1 MPIVF
6 IAHSKQAATWGGDVG
21 LGKNIFLLSTADDAD
36 AAAAFLA
43 AKPCGAEDWV
53 LLKKEEVEAADAE
66 LLQNKLA
73 VKEKRVD
80 PTLYPRLRGF
90 QGLYKVKIE
99 NVENHLMVKKALE
112 GEAPKIIKVKPVD
125 IAGYLLLNALK

>member
-6 IAHSKQAATWGGDVG
+6 IAHSKQASLWGADVG
-21 LGKNIFLLSTADDAD
+21 LGKNIFLLSTAETAD
-36 AAAAFLA
+36 EAAAFLA
-43 AKPCGAEDWV
+43 AKPCGAEDWT
-53 LLKKEEVEAADAE
+53 LIKKEEVDSADTQA
-66 LLQNKLA
+66 LQDKLA

-80 PTLYPRLRGF
+80 PALYPRLRGF

>member
-1 MPIVF
+1 MPIAF
-6 IAHSKQAATWGGDVG
+6 IAHSKQASVWGADVG
-21 LGKNIFLLSTADDAD
+21 LGKNIFLLSTAEDAD
-36 AAAAFLA
+36 EAAAFLA

-53 LLKKEEVEAADAE
+53 LLKKEEVGSADA
-66 LLQNKLA
+66 LPLQDKLA

-80 PTLYPRLRGF
+80 PALYPRLRGF

-99 NVENHLMVKKALE
+99 NVENHLMVKSALE
-112 GEAPKIIKVKPVD
+112 GETPKIIKVKPID